1 VTAAVLPKDIPI
13 PSSSDELAEFMGDP
27 GKYRQVLASTN
38 TLTAFIT
45 AYGQK
50 LQGEGTD
57 LHRAVAAET
66 QRQLAAYLKDKD
78 VTGENADRVKRL
90 NLDPQARGGKR
101 ASMLTS
107 YGQGAAHNSHAPGAV
122 LDAMFNTSVEYL
134 EAIWHLSPGD
144 DAAAKKAAIRNAA
157 SSVSPADGG
166 FLVPETLRS
175 QLLEIALEMAV
186 VRSRATVV
194 PMDSA
199 RVPFPTID
207 VTSNASSLFGGM
219 IAYWGEESAALTE
232 SDPKFGR
239 ITLDAKKLTGLSV
252 VPNELLQDSIISFS
266 ALIERLWPMVLAFE
280 EDASFMTGSGVGEP
294 LGFLGAGNA
303 AAVAVAAEGGQPVD
317 TIVYE
322 NVVNMYAR
330 MLPSSLGK
338 AAWIISP
345 DTIPQLF
352 TMALSVG
359 TGGNSVFIVN
369 AAGPGPMTLFG
380 RPIIVTEKAGRL
392 GDRGDIA
399 FVDLSYYLV
408 GDRQTMTAA
417 SSTDYRFGHDQTAY
431 RIIQRVD
438 GRPWIQSA
446 ITPHN
451 GGSPLSPFVEL
462 AAR

>member
-1 VTAAVLPKDIPI
+1 MATATEVPVPHN
-13 PSSSDELAEFMGDP
+13 SEELAEAFSDP
-27 GKYRQVLASTN
+27 KFVGRFDNQGELHKWVA
-38 TLTAFIT
+38 

-50 LQGEGTD
+50 AQGDGTD
-57 LHRAVAAET
+57 LNRQIKDQVDK
-66 QRQLAAYLKDKD
+66 QLADYLREKD
-78 VTGENADRVKRL
+78 VDNDNSDRIKRL
-90 NLDPQARGGKR
+90 NLDPQNKRRGGK

-107 YGQGAAHNSHAPGAV
+107 YGQGAAYNEHAPGTV
-122 LDAMFNTSVEYL
+122 LDGKFTNAVDYLNT
-134 EAIWHLSPGD
+134 IWHLNTAPNNV
-144 DAAAKKAAIRNAA
+144 AKLAEIRNAA

-175 QLLEIALEMAV
+175 QLLEISLEKSV
-186 VRSRATVV
+186 VRPQATVV

-207 VTSNASSLFGGM
+207 VTSNASSVFGGM
-219 IAYWGEESAALTE
+219 VAYWGEESAALT
-232 SDPKFGR
+232 DANPKFGR
-239 ITLDAKKLTGLSV
+239 VELDAKKLTGLSV

-266 ALIERLWPMVLAFE
+266 ALIERLWPMTLAFE
-280 EDASFMTGSGVGEP
+280 EDSKFMTGSGVGEP

-303 AAVAVAAEGGQPVD
+303 AAIAAPAEAGQPAA
-317 TIVYE
+317 TIAYE

-330 MLPSSLGK
+330 MMPSSLNN
-338 AAWIISP
+338 AVWIISP

-369 AAGPGPMTLFG
+369 AAGPGPATLFG
-380 RPIIVTEKAGRL
+380 RPIIVSEKANTL
-392 GDRGDIA
+392 GSRGDIA

-408 GDRQTMTAA
+408 GDRQSMTAS
-417 SSTDYRFGHDQTAY
+417 SSTDWKFGNDQTAF

-438 GRPWIQSA
+438 GRPWIKSA
-446 ITPHN
+446 ITPKN
-451 GGSPLSPFVEL
+451 GGNSLSPFVEL

>member
-1 VTAAVLPKDIPI
+1 MTTPVLPKDIPI
-13 PSSSDELAEFMGDP
+13 PASSEELAEFMGDP
-27 GKYRQVLASTN
+27 GKYKPVLADVG
-38 TLTAFIT
+38 TLQAFIQ

-78 VTGENADRVKRL
+78 VTGENADRIKRL

-107 YGQGAAHNSHAPGAV
+107 YGQGAAHNPHAPGAV
-122 LDAMFNTSVEYL
+122 LDAKFATATDYL
-134 EAIWHLSPGD
+134 KAIWHLDESK
-144 DAAAKKAAIRNAA
+144 DAHSLRAEIRNAA

-239 ITLDAKKLTGLSV
+239 VVLDAKKLTGLSV

-280 EDASFMTGSGVGEP
+280 EDAAFMTGSGVGEP

-303 AAVAVAAEGGQPVD
+303 AAIATAAESGQAAD

-322 NVVNMYAR
+322 NIVKMFAR
-330 MLPSSLGK
+330 MLPSSLGR
-338 AAWIISP
+338 AAWFVSP
-345 DTIPQLF
+345 DTIPELF

-359 TGGNSVFIVN
+359 TGGNSVFVVN

-380 RPIIVTEKAGRL
+380 RPIIVTEKANKL

-399 FVDLSYYLV
+399 FADLSYYLV

-417 SSTDYRFGHDQTAY
+417 SSTDWKFGNDQTAY

-446 ITPHN
+446 ITPRN
-451 GGSPLSPFVEL
+451 GGNTLSPFVEL

>member
-1 VTAAVLPKDIPI
+1 MTAAVLPKDIPI
-13 PSSSDELAEFMGDP
+13 PTSSEELAEFMGDP

-38 TLTAFIT
+38 TLTAFIQ

-50 LQGEGTD
+50 LQGDGTD
-57 LHRAVAAET
+57 LHRQVQAEV
-66 QRQLAAYLKDKD
+66 QRGLAALLKEKD
-78 VTGENADRVKRL
+78 VTGENADRIQRL
-90 NLDPQARGGKR
+90 NLDPQGRGGKR

-107 YGQGAAHNSHAPGAV
+107 YGQGAAHNPHAPGAV

-134 EAIWHLSPGD
+134 EAIWHLSPSD
-144 DAAAKKAAIRNAA
+144 EAATKKAQIRNAA

-239 ITLDAKKLTGLSV
+239 VVLDAKKLTGLSV

-266 ALIERLWPMVLAFE
+266 ALVERLWPMVLAFE
-280 EDASFMTGSGVGEP
+280 EDSAFMTGSGVGEP
-294 LGFLGAGNA
+294 LGFLGAGNSA
-303 AAVAVAAEGGQPVD
+303 GIAVAAEGGQPAD

-322 NVVNMYAR
+322 NVVKMFAR
-330 MLPSSLGK
+330 MLPSSLGRS
-338 AAWIISP
+338 AWIISP
-345 DTIPQLF
+345 DVVPELF

-359 TGGNSVFIVN
+359 TGGNSVFVVN

-380 RPIIVTEKAGRL
+380 RPIIISEKAGRL

-399 FVDLSYYLV
+399 FVDLSYYLI
-408 GDRQTMTAA
+408 GDRQSMTAA
-417 SSTDYRFGHDQTAY
+417 SSTDWRFGNDQTAY
-431 RIIQRVD
+431 RLIQRVD

-446 ITPHN
+446 ITPRN
-451 GGSPLSPFVEL
+451 GGNTLSPFVEL
-462 AAR
+462 ASR